1 MSSDD
6 TPVVIKCGDE
16 LPATGWS
23 RGRFLSRNIPRE
35 EAMLADP
42 QVYTIH
48 DEPEL

>member
-1 MSSDD
+1 MVVMNSQL
-6 TPVVIKCGDE
+6 PVKD
-16 LPATGWS
+16 
-23 RGRFLSRNIPRE
+23 FLSDGIIPSE

>member
-1 MSSDD
+1 LDD
-6 TPVVIKCGDE
+6 TPLVIHGGDE
-16 LPATGWS
+16 LPATG
-23 RGRFLSRNIPRE
+23 RRFLSDGIIPSE